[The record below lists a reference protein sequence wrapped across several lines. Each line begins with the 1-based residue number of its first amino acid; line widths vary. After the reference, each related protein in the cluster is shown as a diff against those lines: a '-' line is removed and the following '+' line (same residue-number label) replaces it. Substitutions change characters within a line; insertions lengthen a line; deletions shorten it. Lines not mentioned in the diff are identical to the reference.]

1 MGEKDFQQYHLV
13 KNFLEKKYNTKVIKC
28 KTIRNRN
35 KIALSSRN
43 LLLDKIFLKIVAK
56 VFNEIKTL
64 KKIISKKVNINNSI
78 FKRNKKRVDEK
89 I

>member
-28 KTIRNRN
+28 KTIRN
-35 KIALSSRN
+35 KIKLLYSSRN

-56 VFNEIKTL
+56 VINEIKKL
-64 KKIISKKVNINNSI
+64 KKNYI
-78 FKRNKKRVDEK
+78 
-89 I
+89 